1 MDTTR
6 IPHDPVLIKHQP
18 HTVLPLPGVTDDAI
32 YAARV
37 WDLIR
42 ADEANRAPVV
52 TAYAAPPTQP
62 VPAPQAPPVHAP
74 AVSAAPSAQSIPS
87 WAKTTALLAPTI
99 GGGIAA
105 AGYGLSAAAPGLAAM
120 SQLLWPIAA
129 LAAACPLAGAA
140 LIRAVRSRTTEA
152 HPQQITQN
160 IHAGLFGRATGTIN
174 HR

>member
-6 IPHDPVLIKHQP
+6 ILHDPVLIKHQP
-18 HTVLPLPGVTDDAI
+18 PTVRPLPGVTDDAI

-42 ADEANRAPVV
+42 ADEATRAPVV
-52 TAYAAPPTQP
+52 TAYAAPPAQP
-62 VPAPQAPPVHAP
+62 VPAPQAPPVQAP
-74 AVSAAPSAQSIPS
+74 AISAAPRAQSIPA

-140 LIRAVRSRTTEA
+140 LIRAVRSRTTETQ
-152 HPQQITQN
+152 PQQITQN
-160 IHAGLFGRATGTIN
+160 IHAGLFGRANGTIN

>member
-1 MDTTR
+1 MNTTR
-6 IPHDPVLIKHQP
+6 IPRNLVLAEHQP
-18 HTVLPLPGVTDDAI
+18 VAARPLPDPAEDAI

-42 ADEANRAPVV
+42 ADEASHAPAF
-52 TAYAAPPTQP
+52 TTHAAPPP
-62 VPAPQAPPVHAP
+62 RPLPAPQTPPVHAP
-74 AVSAAPSAQSIPS
+74 VALVAPSAQPIPA

-129 LAAACPLAGAA
+129 IAAACPLAGAA
-140 LIRAVRSRTTEA
+140 LIRAVRGRTAETQ
-152 HPQQITQN
+152 PQQITQN
-160 IHAGLFGRATGTIN
+160 IHAGLFGRANGTIN